1 MQVYPAYTIDKIED
15 ELTWKDV
22 TEMMSCW
29 DDETTS
35 LKLRQ
40 RMDMFFREVHGLKV
54 EKKVSKKQSDEA
66 LLNNLFQMGLL

>member
-1 MQVYPAYTIDKIED
+1 MQVYPAYTINKIED

-29 DDETTS
+29 DDETTN

-40 RMDMFFREVHGLKV
+40 RMDMFFRKVHGLTV
-54 EKKVSKKQSDEA
+54 EKKNEKLTDQA

>member
-15 ELTWKDV
+15 ELTWKDI

-40 RMDMFFREVHGLKV
+40 RMDLFFRKVHGLTV
-54 EKKVSKKQSDEA
+54 EKRKSKKVSDEE